1 MTGLSRVF
9 SGPASPQTSS
19 HVQDLCQKLTIAARR
34 EASAPPIP
42 VIPIPVSSG
51 VNELVIA
58 DRYSGW
64 LSVLYVGKGEF
75 DTVCN
80 RQLTYYLLTR
90 RI

>member
-1 MTGLSRVF
+1 M
-9 SGPASPQTSS
+9 
-19 HVQDLCQKLTIAARR
+19 
-34 EASAPPIP
+34 
-42 VIPIPVSSG
+42 
-51 VNELVIA
+51 NELVIA